1 MTLSLTRSVRFC
13 SAHRL
18 YNPAWPDEQNAR
30 VYGKCST
37 PGGHG
42 HNYVLT
48 VTVTGPFDAGA
59 GMIINVSTLRDI
71 LEREVVQQLDH
82 RDLNHDVPFLQHVIP
97 TMENIA
103 ITLAARLQPVLAA
116 HNITLTRLVLAE
128 SDHHYVTLDL
138 P

>member
-18 YNPAWPDEQNAR
+18 FNPAWSDDHNAR

-42 HNYVLT
+42 HNYILT
-48 VTVTGPFDAGA
+48 VTVTGPFDAAA

-71 LEREVVQQLDH
+71 LEREVVQPLDH
-82 RDLNHDVPFLQHVIP
+82 RDLNHDVPFLHNVIP

-103 ITLAARLQPVLAA
+103 MVLATRLQPVLAS
-116 HNITLTRLVLAE
+116 HNITLTRLTLAE
-128 SDHHYVTLDL
+128 SDHHHVTLDL